1 MAVLCSLA
9 MAFVLYAGSLLQV
22 LFEDPP
28 DVKLDIL
35 AMRAYVM
42 APIFEETMFRSCLIT
57 CLVSGGYG

>member
-1 MAVLCSLA
+1 MLCSLA

-22 LFEDPP
+22 LFEDTP